1 LIDLKIMDTAFNLQE
16 VGNSVA
22 DFGFLIVAAASYIIL
37 STSLFFFFVKWFV
50 RIINGIIERQQNVLD
65 EILNLQKQQKS
76 LLDEISYQVK
86 MRA

>member
-1 LIDLKIMDTAFNLQE
+1 MNLQE

-37 STSLFFFFVKWFV
+37 STSLFFSFVKWFV

-65 EILNLQKQQKS
+65 EILNLQKLQRS
-76 LLDEISYQVK
+76 TLDEINHQVK

>member
-1 LIDLKIMDTAFNLQE
+1 MEPILSLQE

-22 DFGFLIVAAASYIIL
+22 DFGFLVVAAALYLIL
-37 STSLFFFFVKWFV
+37 STSLFFFFVKWFM

-65 EILNLQKQQKS
+65 EILNLQKQQKK
-76 LLDEISYQVK
+76 LMEEIGYQLK

>member
-1 LIDLKIMDTAFNLQE
+1 MDTAFNLQE

>member
-1 LIDLKIMDTAFNLQE
+1 MNLQE

-65 EILNLQKQQKS
+65 EILNLQKLQRS
-76 LLDEISYQVK
+76 TLDEINHQVK

>member
-1 LIDLKIMDTAFNLQE
+1 METAMNLQE

-22 DFGFLIVAAASYIIL
+22 DFGFLIVAAASYIIV

-65 EILNLQKQQKS
+65 EILNLQKLQKS
-76 LLDEISYQVK
+76 TLDEISHQVK
-86 MRA
+86 LRA

>member
-1 LIDLKIMDTAFNLQE
+1 MEAALNLQE

-65 EILNLQKQQKS
+65 EILNLQKLQKNM
-76 LLDEISYQVK
+76 LDEISHQVK
-86 MRA
+86 LRA

>member
-1 LIDLKIMDTAFNLQE
+1 METAMNLQE

-22 DFGFLIVAAASYIIL
+22 DFGFLIVAAASYIIV

-65 EILNLQKQQKS
+65 EILNLQQLQKS
-76 LLDEISYQVK
+76 TLDEISHQVK

>member
-1 LIDLKIMDTAFNLQE
+1 MDTAFNFQE

>member
-1 LIDLKIMDTAFNLQE
+1 METALNLQE

-65 EILNLQKQQKS
+65 EILNLQK
-76 LLDEISYQVK
+76 LLI
-86 MRA
+86 A